1 MDAVVYRTT
10 DAAAPPSA
18 PRRLPGAGVR
28 QERKRQRELTDRLRP
43 LTERREQLR
52 LPGPVRPPHRCD
64 HTAPASRGWTSTST
78 STAAGWCGQTT
89 PRAPPAWVPK
99 LSTTTSPGPRARGF
113 RIWRGPATRPWRD
126 VAATALISSTAQ
138 LPSRTVA

>member
-1 MDAVVYRTT
+1 MYRLRADRTGRPHIDREMSYRNSGIPKPSQVDAGSAATPTIPPGSLVAITDNADPVDAVVYRTT

-52 LPGPVRPPHRCD
+52 LPGPRSAPTQVRSHG
-64 HTAPASRGWTSTST
+64 PASRGWTSTGRV
-78 STAAGWCGQTT
+78 ARAG
-89 PRAPPAWVPK
+89 
-99 LSTTTSPGPRARGF
+99 
-113 RIWRGPATRPWRD
+113 
-126 VAATALISSTAQ
+126 
-138 LPSRTVA
+138 